1 MNEYQSL
8 LHSLS
13 LNNKGKLIWTAS
25 YDSLQRFVEEYLNL
39 REGSW
44 SSPGGDGKLYEAGD
58 VSIKWYANSQ
68 TITVYGENKA
78 EVEEKLKSAASV
90 SKDLLSNIV
99 VNTEV
104 SKVHSHQPEASL
116 ASSTVNDPLE
126 EFKEFINAKLLALT
140 KEFHANLS
148 IVNKTLLEHSMKLNN
163 FIPQD
168 SERELNTLRK
178 ENLEL
183 KKENSCLKERINN
196 LSYVLANLQDK
207 AKHAEEKNSLVT
219 TIRLLHNDAK
229 INHPSNN
236 ISENVIQPSNEI
248 IQPLNETG
256 QIVNVDINQTTLN
269 QSNTCHVKQVSQGY
283 SSKIATVDDQ
293 VTPLPKQIQCNSSRT
308 AKANDQVTPLQNQ
321 IQCKSSKTATAD
333 DQVIPLQKQ
342 MDHPQISLPMQ
353 KKDKPCPFIVRRG
366 WCIKGQ
372 ECDFSHANL
381 VNNLDLRKPVKTRK
395 VRGPKPSSFLG
406 KWQRN
411 NIISLMNRLETSLQE
426 IESTQTLHEPY
437 LPRLPPQPR
446 YLPSRA
452 VYPSPLMET
461 PVYPPFYRRH

>member
-25 YDSLQRFVEEYLNL
+25 YDSLQQFVEEYLNL

-104 SKVHSHQPEASL
+104 SEVHSHQPEASL

-148 IVNKTLLEHSMKLNN
+148 IVNKTLLGHSIKLNN
-163 FIPQD
+163 FILQD

-196 LSYVLANLQDK
+196 LSYVLADLQDK
-207 AKHAEEKNSLVT
+207 AKHAEEEKNSLVT

-395 VRGPKPSSFLG
+395 VRSPKLSSFLG
-406 KWQRN
+406 NWQRN
-411 NIISLMNRLETSLQE
+411 NIISLMNQLETSLQE

-437 LPRLPPQPR
+437 PPP
-446 YLPSRA
+446 
-452 VYPSPLMET
+452 
-461 PVYPPFYRRH
+461 PVYHRNLVICHFEQYTQAP

>member
-25 YDSLQRFVEEYLNL
+25 YDSLQRFVKEYLNL
-39 REGSW
+39 HEGRW

-78 EVEEKLKSAASV
+78 EVEEKLKSAAFV
-90 SKDLLSNIV
+90 SKDLSSNIV
-99 VNTEV
+99 VNTDVSEV
-104 SKVHSHQPEASL
+104 HGHQPEASL
-116 ASSTVNDPLE
+116 ASPATVNDPLE
-126 EFKEFINAKLLALT
+126 EFKEFTNGKLLALT

-148 IVNKTLLEHSMKLNN
+148 IVNKTSLEHSIKLNN

-168 SERELNTLRK
+168 SERELNALRK
-178 ENLEL
+178 KNSEL

-196 LSYVLANLQDK
+196 LSYVLADLQDK
-207 AKHAEEKNSLVT
+207 VKYAEEEKSSLVT
-219 TIRLLHNDAK
+219 TILHNDAK

-256 QIVNVDINQTTLN
+256 QIVNVDINQPTPN
-269 QSNTCHVKQVSQGY
+269 QSNTSHVKQVSRGN
-283 SSKIATVDDQ
+283 SSKIATVYDQ
-293 VTPLPKQIQCNSSRT
+293 VIPLSKQIQGNSSRT
-308 AKANDQVTPLQNQ
+308 AKANDQVTPLPNQ
-321 IQCKSSKTATAD
+321 IQCKSSNTATAD
-333 DQVIPLQKQ
+333 DQVIPLPKQ
-342 MDHPQISLPMQ
+342 VDHPQISLPMQ

-366 WCIKGQ
+366 WCIKKQ

-395 VRGPKPSSFLG
+395 VPGPKPSSFL
-406 KWQRN
+406 WNRQRN
-411 NIISLMNRLETSLQE
+411 NIISLMNQLKTSLQE

-437 LPRLPPQPR
+437 PPRLPPQPR

-461 PVYPPFYRRH
+461 PVYPPFYPRH

>member
-1 MNEYQSL
+1 M
-8 LHSLS
+8 
-13 LNNKGKLIWTAS
+13 
-25 YDSLQRFVEEYLNL
+25 
-39 REGSW
+39 
-44 SSPGGDGKLYEAGD
+44 
-58 VSIKWYANSQ
+58 
-68 TITVYGENKA
+68 
-78 EVEEKLKSAASV
+78 
-90 SKDLLSNIV
+90 
-99 VNTEV
+99 
-104 SKVHSHQPEASL
+104 
-116 ASSTVNDPLE
+116 
-126 EFKEFINAKLLALT
+126 
-140 KEFHANLS
+140 
-148 IVNKTLLEHSMKLNN
+148 
-163 FIPQD
+163 
-168 SERELNTLRK
+168 
-178 ENLEL
+178 EL
-183 KKENSCLKERINN
+183 KKENSCLRERINN
-196 LSYVLANLQDK
+196 LSYVLADLQDK
-207 AKHAEEKNSLVT
+207 AKHAEEEKNSLVT

-406 KWQRN
+406 NWQRN
-411 NIISLMNRLETSLQE
+411 NIISLMNQLETSLQE

-437 LPRLPPQPR
+437 PPHLPPQPR